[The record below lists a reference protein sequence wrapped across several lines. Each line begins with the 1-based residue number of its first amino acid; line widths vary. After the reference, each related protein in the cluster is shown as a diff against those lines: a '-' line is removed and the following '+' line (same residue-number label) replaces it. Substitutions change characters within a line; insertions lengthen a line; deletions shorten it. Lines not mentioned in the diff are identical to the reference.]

1 MPYTLIIKEEAKL
14 DLSTSYA
21 YYEEQQEG
29 QGERFLDEVQKRFD
43 NLVAHPE
50 YYTFIDS
57 KQSLRDI
64 TVGIF
69 PYVIIYKIV
78 AMEVRIYAVLHTHK
92 KPPRKYR

>member
-29 QGERFLDEVQKRFD
+29 LGERFLDEEQKRFD

-57 KQSLRDI
+57 KQRLRDI
-64 TVGIF
+64 TVGISYI
-69 PYVIIYKIV
+69 PQMVVGMLLCKP
-78 AMEVRIYAVLHTHK
+78 THISMHWSLN
-92 KPPRKYR
+92 